1 VRKRG
6 AQKSTPGWGRIG
18 RLDPSIARRQPAQAD
33 GRQPALGRLPS
44 VSPASDHD
52 VCVIGGGVTGA
63 GIARDLSLRGLSVL
77 LLEKGD
83 WGAGTTGASSWMI
96 HGGPRYLE
104 FDWDTTRLST
114 QDAGYIVSIARN
126 LVYRVVFL
134 IPVLP
139 HDRNNIERM
148 ETAMEVYDR
157 FQPLKKAHPHR
168 RLTAEEAQQAE
179 PGLTPDLIGAV
190 TMEEWGVDP
199 HRLVYANV
207 EDAVAH
213 GARAMNHTKVI
224 DLVRDGGKVI
234 GVRYQ
239 AADGSTSEAR
249 ARVVVNAT
257 GPWSPQVSGLAGL
270 SVELRPAKGIHIVY
284 PHRISN
290 FSISAE
296 SVDGR
301 DLLMVSHAGFTLLGT
316 TDDDFYGD
324 LDSVDV
330 MQDEI
335 EYLLQG
341 FERVFPSI
349 RSYRPVRT
357 TTGVRPTLFKWR
369 RYEDELSRRYEVID
383 HAKEGVEGF
392 VTIAGGKLSMYR
404 LMAEQTSDAVCRK
417 LGHQAVSTTAT
428 TPLPGNESEM
438 EPAADLA
445 RRCGIPALAA
455 VKLQSRHGTRAE
467 KVLDGGRAA
476 RLVCRCEPMT
486 EAELAY
492 SARSEQVRSLADAFR
507 RVGLAAGPCAGA
519 ACVLRAAEV
528 IGAELGWSAS
538 QRFDAAREF
547 VRGAWLGRAPV
558 LGHAG
563 WAQEELAQGAMRG
576 LLN

>member
-1 VRKRG
+1 M
-6 AQKSTPGWGRIG
+6 
-18 RLDPSIARRQPAQAD
+18 
-33 GRQPALGRLPS
+33 
-44 VSPASDHD
+44 
-52 VCVIGGGVTGA
+52 IGGGVTGA

-83 WGAGTTGASSWMI
+83 WGAGTTGGSSWMI

-126 LVYRVVFL
+126 LVYRVVFI

-157 FQPLKKAHPHR
+157 FQPLKKAHPHK
-168 RLTAEEAQQAE
+168 RLTAEEARLAE
-179 PGLTPDLIGAV
+179 PGLSPDVIGAV

-213 GARAMNHTKVI
+213 GARALNHTKVV
-224 DLVRDGGKVI
+224 DLIRDGGKVI
-234 GVRYQ
+234 GVRYR
-239 AADGSTSEAR
+239 ASDGAMSEAR

-257 GPWSPQVSGLAGL
+257 GPWAPQVSGMAGL
-270 SVELRPAKGIHIVY
+270 TVQLRPAKGIHIVY

-296 SVDGR
+296 SIDGR

-330 MQDEI
+330 LEGEVD
-335 EYLLQG
+335 YLLQA

-349 RSYRPVRT
+349 RAYRPVRT

-369 RYEDELSRRYEVID
+369 RNEDELSRRYEVID
-383 HAKEGVEGF
+383 HAAEGVEGF

-417 LGHQAVSTTAT
+417 LGHQAQCTTAT
-428 TPLPGNESEM
+428 SPLPGNESEM
-438 EPAADLA
+438 EPPADIA
-445 RRCGIPALAA
+445 RRLGLPALA
-455 VKLQSRHGTRAE
+455 VLKLQSRHGSRAE
-467 KVLDGGRAA
+467 TILDGGRAG

-486 EAELAY
+486 EAELGYA
-492 SARSEQVRSLADAFR
+492 ARHEQVRTLADAFR

-519 ACVLRAAEV
+519 ACVMRAAEV
-528 IGAELGWSAS
+528 IGGELGWSAS
-538 QRFDAAREF
+538 QRFDAVREF

>member
-1 VRKRG
+1 
-6 AQKSTPGWGRIG
+6 
-18 RLDPSIARRQPAQAD
+18 
-33 GRQPALGRLPS
+33 
-44 VSPASDHD
+44 
-52 VCVIGGGVTGA
+52 
-63 GIARDLSLRGLSVL
+63 
-77 LLEKGD
+77 
-83 WGAGTTGASSWMI
+83 
-96 HGGPRYLE
+96 
-104 FDWDTTRLST
+104 
-114 QDAGYIVSIARN
+114 
-126 LVYRVVFL
+126 
-134 IPVLP
+134 
-139 HDRNNIERM
+139 
-148 ETAMEVYDR
+148 
-157 FQPLKKAHPHR
+157 
-168 RLTAEEAQQAE
+168 
-179 PGLTPDLIGAV
+179 
-190 TMEEWGVDP
+190 
-199 HRLVYANV
+199 
-207 EDAVAH
+207 VAH
-213 GARAMNHTKVI
+213 GARALNHTKVI

-234 GVRYQ
+234 GVRYR
-239 AADGSTSEAR
+239 AADGTTSEAR

-257 GPWSPQVSGLAGL
+257 GPWSPQISGLAGL
-270 SVELRPAKGIHIVY
+270 NVQLRPAKGIHIVY

-330 MQDEI
+330 LEDEVD
-335 EYLLQG
+335 YLLQA

-349 RSYRPVRT
+349 RDYRPVRT

-369 RYEDELSRRYEVID
+369 RYEDELSRRFEVID
-383 HAKEGVEGF
+383 HAAEGVEGF

-417 LGHQAVSTTAT
+417 LGHQAPCTTAT
-428 TPLPGNESEM
+428 TPLPGNESDM
-438 EPAADLA
+438 EPAAELA

-455 VKLQSRHGTRAE
+455 VKLQSRHGSRAE
-467 KVLDGGRAA
+467 KVLVGGRAG

-492 SARSEQVRSLADAFR
+492 AARNEQVRSLADAFR

-519 ACVLRAAEV
+519 ACVVRASEV

-538 QRFDAAREF
+538 YRFEAAREF

-558 LGHAG
+558 LGQAG

>member
-1 VRKRG
+1 M
-6 AQKSTPGWGRIG
+6 
-18 RLDPSIARRQPAQAD
+18 
-33 GRQPALGRLPS
+33 
-44 VSPASDHD
+44 SPPSDHD

-83 WGAGTTGASSWMI
+83 WGAGTTGGSSWMI

-126 LVYRVVFL
+126 LVYRVVFI

-139 HDRNNIERM
+139 HDKNNIERM

-157 FQPLKKAHPHR
+157 FQPLKKAHLHT
-168 RLTAEEAQQAE
+168 RLTAEETRQAE
-179 PGLTPDLIGAV
+179 PGLTREAIGAV
-190 TMEEWGVDP
+190 TMEEWGIDP

-213 GARAMNHTKVI
+213 GARAMNHTKVV
-224 DLVRDGGKVI
+224 DLIRDGGKVI
-234 GVRYQ
+234 GVRYR
-239 AADGSTSEAR
+239 ASDGTMSEAR

-257 GPWSPQVSGLAGL
+257 GPWSPEVSGMAG
-270 SVELRPAKGIHIVY
+270 VPVKLRAAKGIHIVY

-296 SVDGR
+296 SIDGR
-301 DLLMVSHAGFTLLGT
+301 DLIMMSHGGFTLLGT

-330 MQDEI
+330 MQDEV
-335 EYLLQG
+335 EYLLQA

-357 TTGVRPTLFKWR
+357 TAAVRPTLYKWR

-383 HAKEGVEGF
+383 HAAQGVEGF
-392 VTIAGGKLSMYR
+392 VSIAGGKLSMYR
-404 LMAEQTSDAVCRK
+404 LMAEQTSDAVCAK
-417 LGHQAVSTTAT
+417 LGHQAKCTTAT
-428 TPLPGNESEM
+428 TPLPGNESDM
-438 EPAADLA
+438 ESPAELA
-445 RRCGIPALAA
+445 RGCGIPVLAA
-455 VKLQSRHGTRAE
+455 VKVQSRHGSRAE
-467 KVLDGGRAA
+467 KVLDGTHAGRI
-476 RLVCRCEPMT
+476 VCRCEPIT

-492 SARSEQVRSLADAFR
+492 AARREQVRTLADAFR
-507 RVGLAAGPCAGA
+507 RVGFAAGPCAGS
-519 ACVLRAAEV
+519 ACVMRAAEV
-528 IGAELGWSAS
+528 IGRELGWSAS
-538 QRFDAAREF
+538 QRFDAVREF

-576 LLN
+576 LLS

>member
-1 VRKRG
+1 M
-6 AQKSTPGWGRIG
+6 
-18 RLDPSIARRQPAQAD
+18 
-33 GRQPALGRLPS
+33 
-44 VSPASDHD
+44 
-52 VCVIGGGVTGA
+52 TGA
-63 GIARDLSLRGLSVL
+63 GVARDLSLRGLSVL

-83 WGAGTTGASSWMI
+83 WGAGTTGGSSWMI

-114 QDAGYIVSIARN
+114 QDAGSIVSIARN
-126 LVYRVVFL
+126 LVYRVVFI

-168 RLTAEEAQQAE
+168 RLTAEEALQAE
-179 PGLTPDLIGAV
+179 PGLTRELIGAV

-199 HRLVYANV
+199 YRLVFANV

-213 GARAMNHTKVI
+213 GARALNHTRVT

-234 GVRYQ
+234 GVRYRGS
-239 AADGSTSEAR
+239 DGAMSEAR
-249 ARVVVNAT
+249 AGVVVNAT
-257 GPWSPQVSGLAGL
+257 GPWSPQVSGWAGL
-270 SVELRPAKGIHIVY
+270 HVLLRPAKGIHIVY

-290 FSISAE
+290 FAISAE

-301 DLLMVSHAGFTLLGT
+301 DLLMVSHAGLTLLGT

-330 MQDEI
+330 VEDEVD
-335 EYLLQG
+335 YLLQA

-349 RSYRPVRT
+349 RDYRAVRT

-369 RYEDELSRRYEVID
+369 RYEDELSRRFEVID
-383 HAKEGVEGF
+383 HATEGVEGF

-417 LGHQAVSTTAT
+417 LGHQAPSTTAT

-438 EPAADLA
+438 EPASELA
-445 RRCGIPALAA
+445 SRCGIPTLAA
-455 VKLQSRHGTRAE
+455 VKLQSRHGSRAE
-467 KVLDGGRAA
+467 QVLEGGRAG

-492 SARSEQVRSLADAFR
+492 AARHEQVRSLADAFR

-528 IGAELGWSAS
+528 IGSELGWSAS
-538 QRFDAAREF
+538 QRFEAAREF

-558 LGHAG
+558 MGQAG

-576 LLN
+576 LFS

>member
-1 VRKRG
+1 
-6 AQKSTPGWGRIG
+6 
-18 RLDPSIARRQPAQAD
+18 
-33 GRQPALGRLPS
+33 
-44 VSPASDHD
+44 
-52 VCVIGGGVTGA
+52 VIGGGVTGA

-77 LLEKGD
+77 LFDKGD
-83 WGAGTTGASSWMI
+83 WGAGTTGGSSWMI

-157 FQPLKKAHPHR
+157 FQPLKKAHPHT
-168 RLTAEEAQQAE
+168 RLTAEEALKAE
-179 PGLTPDLIGAV
+179 PGLTRELIGAV

-213 GARAMNHTKVI
+213 GARAMNHTKVV
-224 DLVRDGGKVI
+224 DLIRDGGKVI
-234 GVRYQ
+234 GVRYR
-239 AADGSTSEAR
+239 AADGEMSEAR

-257 GPWSPQVSGLAGL
+257 GPWSPEVSGMAG
-270 SVELRPAKGIHIVY
+270 VPVKLRPAKGIHIVY

-296 SVDGR
+296 SIDGR

-324 LDSVDV
+324 LDSVDIL
-330 MQDEI
+330 QDEVD
-335 EYLLQG
+335 YLLQA
-341 FERVFPSI
+341 FERIFPSI
-349 RSYRPVRT
+349 RNYRPVRT
-357 TTGVRPTLFKWR
+357 TAAVRPTLYKWR

-383 HAKEGVEGF
+383 HAAQGVEGF

-417 LGHQAVSTTAT
+417 LGHEAKCTTAT
-428 TPLPGNESEM
+428 TPLPGNESDM
-438 EPAADLA
+438 EPAAQLA

-455 VKLQSRHGTRAE
+455 VKLQSRHGSRAE
-467 KVLDGGRAA
+467 KVLDDARAG
-476 RLVCRCEPMT
+476 RLVCRCEPLT

-492 SARSEQVRSLADAFR
+492 AARREQVRTLADAFR
-507 RVGLAAGPCAGA
+507 RVGLAAGPCAGS
-519 ACVLRAAEV
+519 ACVMRAAEV
-528 IGAELGWSAS
+528 IGRELGWSAS
-538 QRFDAAREF
+538 NRFDAVREF

-558 LGHAG
+558 LPHAG

-576 LLN
+576 LVSQ

>member
-1 VRKRG
+1 
-6 AQKSTPGWGRIG
+6 
-18 RLDPSIARRQPAQAD
+18 
-33 GRQPALGRLPS
+33 
-44 VSPASDHD
+44 
-52 VCVIGGGVTGA
+52 VIGGGVTGA
-63 GIARDLSLRGLSVL
+63 GVARDLSLRGLSVL

-126 LVYRVVFL
+126 IVYRVVFI

-139 HDRNNIERM
+139 HDKNNIERM

-168 RLTAEEAQQAE
+168 RLTAEEALQAE
-179 PGLTPDLIGAV
+179 PGLTHELIGAV

-213 GARAMNHTKVI
+213 GTRALNHTRVV

-234 GVRYQ
+234 GVRYRGS
-239 AADGSTSEAR
+239 DGAMSEAR

-257 GPWSPQVSGLAGL
+257 GPWSPQISRLAGMN
-270 SVELRPAKGIHIVY
+270 VELRPAKGIHIVY

-330 MQDEI
+330 TEDEVD
-335 EYLLQG
+335 YLLQA

-349 RSYRPVRT
+349 RDYRPVRT

-369 RYEDELSRRYEVID
+369 RYEDELSRRFEVID
-383 HAKEGVEGF
+383 HAAGGVEGF
-392 VTIAGGKLSMYR
+392 VTITGGKLSMYR

-417 LGHQAVSTTAT
+417 LGHQAPCTTAT
-428 TPLPGNESEM
+428 TPLPGNESDM
-438 EPAADLA
+438 EPAGELA

-455 VKLQSRHGTRAE
+455 VKLQSRHGSHAE
-467 KVLDGGRAA
+467 KILDGGRAG
-476 RLVCRCEPMT
+476 RLVCRCEPVT

-492 SARSEQVRSLADAFR
+492 SARHEQVRTLADAFR

-576 LLN
+576 LLS

>member
-1 VRKRG
+1 M
-6 AQKSTPGWGRIG
+6 
-18 RLDPSIARRQPAQAD
+18 
-33 GRQPALGRLPS
+33 
-44 VSPASDHD
+44 SPASDHD

-104 FDWDTTRLST
+104 FDWDTTRLSA

-126 LVYRVVFL
+126 LVYRIVFL

-168 RLTAEEAQQAE
+168 RLTAEEARQAE

-199 HRLVYANV
+199 YRLVYANV

-213 GARAMNHTKVI
+213 GARAMNHTTVV

-234 GVRYQ
+234 GVRYR

-270 SVELRPAKGIHIVY
+270 TVDLRPAKGIHIVY

-330 MQDEI
+330 MQDEV

-341 FERVFPSI
+341 IERVFPSI

-417 LGHQAVSTTAT
+417 LGHQAASTTAT

-445 RRCGIPALAA
+445 RRCGIPTLAA

>member
-1 VRKRG
+1 
-6 AQKSTPGWGRIG
+6 
-18 RLDPSIARRQPAQAD
+18 
-33 GRQPALGRLPS
+33 
-44 VSPASDHD
+44 VSPPSAHD

-83 WGAGTTGASSWMI
+83 WGAGTSGGSSWMI

-104 FDWDTTRLST
+104 FDWDTTRIST
-114 QDAGYIVSIARN
+114 KDAGYIVSVARN

-148 ETAMEVYDR
+148 EAGMEVYDR

-168 RLTAEEAQQAE
+168 RLSRSEALQAE

-213 GARAMNHTKVI
+213 GARALNHTRVV
-224 DLVRDGGKVI
+224 DLIRDGGKVI
-234 GVRYQ
+234 GARYRGP
-239 AADGSTSEAR
+239 DGALSETR

-257 GPWSPQVSGLAGL
+257 GPWSPEVSGMAG
-270 SVELRPAKGIHIVY
+270 VPVQLRPAKGIHIIY

-290 FSISAE
+290 FSISCE
-296 SVDGR
+296 SIDGR
-301 DLLMVSHAGFTLLGT
+301 DLLMVSHGGFTLLGT

-330 MQDEI
+330 LEDEV
-335 EYLLQG
+335 EYLLQA
-341 FERVFPSI
+341 FERVFPTI
-349 RSYRPVRT
+349 RKYRPVRT

-383 HAKEGVEGF
+383 HAAEGVEGF

-417 LGHQAVSTTAT
+417 LGHQAPCTTAT
-428 TPLPGNESEM
+428 RPLPGNESDV
-438 EPAADLA
+438 EPPAELA

-455 VKLQSRHGTRAE
+455 IKLQTRHGSNAG
-467 KVLDGGRAA
+467 KVLDEGGNG
-476 RLVCRCEPMT
+476 RLLCRCEPIT
-486 EAELAY
+486 EAELIFAT
-492 SARSEQVRSLADAFR
+492 RNEQVRSLADGFR
-507 RVGLAAGPCAGA
+507 RVGLAGGPCAGA
-519 ACVLRAAEV
+519 ACVMRAGEV
-528 IGAELGWSAS
+528 IGRELGWSAS
-538 QRFDAAREF
+538 QRFDAVREF
-547 VRGAWLGRAPV
+547 VQGSWLGRAPI

-576 LLN
+576 LKV